1 MKENRERFIFIFIF
15 IFILGR
21 GLEQYKLAVRDE

>member
-1 MKENRERFIFIFIF
+1 MKENRERFIFIF